1 MCRRRHKLK
10 SQGDRLNAVQPAE
23 RLKAAEQETGKLA
36 GIILDGIERKRF
48 GRQLSDRR
56 KS

>member
-23 RLKAAEQETGKLA
+23 RLKAVEQETGKLA
-36 GIILDGIERKRF
+36 GIILDGIEIKRF
-48 GRQLSDRR
+48 GRQLSDQR